1 MRCLV
6 GFVLFLLAL
15 GTLRLVGCGSE
26 AGQGN
31 CGDQGQGGGS
41 AWIYPGLY
49 RAAWD
54 DDLATYQACVYVN
67 EDCTELKA
75 STECNIGEDSSQ
87 AHFLEVGW
95 TDGRTETD
103 DACAAAVGV
112 TTDLVT
118 RIPIHARISPPG
130 ASFSFGTEFSDTE
143 GADWLIS
150 GYWDYDTLFLAAKRT
165 TGDVV
170 CRSHADYPSDSSC
183 RFAGGSERTLCLEN

>member
-1 MRCLV
+1 MRYLF
-6 GFVLFLLAL
+6 GFICVLAL
-15 GTLRLVGCGSE
+15 GVMGCGSE

-118 RIPIHARISPPG
+118 RIPIHAQYSSG
-130 ASFSFGTEFSDTE
+130 ASFWFGTEFSDTE
-143 GADWLIS
+143 GADWLI
-150 GYWDYDTLFLAAKRT
+150 GGWWDYHILFLAAERT

-170 CRSHADYPSDSSC
+170 CRSRADYPPDSIC
-183 RFAGGSERTLCLEN
+183 LFAGWEGHLCLEN